1 MLDIV
6 FGPLGEVDGR
16 IAKDRTTRLAG
27 PWDKVSYVLCKRIG
41 VFFRVPTVAS
51 IMRMSMKML
60 RGLLIP
66 ALALLLSGCDA
77 VLLSPSGDI
86 ARQQRDLIIIS
97 VVLMLIIIVPVIA
110 MILIFAWKYRA
121 SNEAARAEYAPDW
134 NHSTVLELL
143 IWAAPLLIIIALG
156 AVTWTSTHKLDP
168 YRPLEQISQGRTVA
182 PGTKPLVVEVVAL
195 DWKWLFLY
203 PEQGIA
209 TVNEMAAPV
218 DRPIEFHITAS
229 TVMNA
234 FFVPSLAGMI
244 YAMPGM
250 ETKLHAVMNK
260 TGDFEGISA
269 NYSGA
274 GFSDMRF
281 RFHSLSDADFDAW
294 VAKAKASA
302 DQLGREDYLKLEQ
315 PSEKEPVHY
324 YGTVTPGLYN
334 AILNRCVE
342 SNRMCMN
349 DMAAL
354 DARGGQGVVGAYNVT
369 SLDAATRARVGLA
382 DARQRYVGA
391 LCVGN
396 GSAGQPMTP
405 AGRPL

>member
-1 MLDIV
+1 
-6 FGPLGEVDGR
+6 
-16 IAKDRTTRLAG
+16 
-27 PWDKVSYVLCKRIG
+27 
-41 VFFRVPTVAS
+41 
-51 IMRMSMKML
+51 MSMKML

-66 ALALLLSGCDA
+66 ALALILSGCDA

-97 VVLMLIIIVPVIA
+97 VVLMLIIIVPVIV
-110 MILIFAWKYRA
+110 MILTFAWKYRE
-121 SNEAARAEYAPDW
+121 SNKAAHAEYAPDW

-143 IWAAPLLIIIALG
+143 IWSAPLLIIIALG

-168 YRPLEQISQGRTVA
+168 YRPVEQIDQARA
-182 PGTKPLVVEVVAL
+182 LKPGTKPLVVEVVAL

-250 ETKLHAVMNK
+250 ETQLNAVMNK
-260 TGDFEGISA
+260 TGDFEGLSA

-294 VAKAKASA
+294 VAKAKASPEP
-302 DQLGREDYLKLEQ
+302 LSREDYLKLEQ

-324 YGTVTPGLYN
+324 YGSVAPGLYN

-342 SNRMCMN
+342 ANRMCTS
-349 DMAAL
+349 DMMAL
-354 DARGGQGVVGAYNVT
+354 DAQGGQGIVGAYNVT
-369 SLDAATRARVGLA
+369 SLDAATRARIGLA
-382 DARQRYVGA
+382 DDGQRYVGA

-396 GSAGQPMTP
+396 SAAGQPMTP